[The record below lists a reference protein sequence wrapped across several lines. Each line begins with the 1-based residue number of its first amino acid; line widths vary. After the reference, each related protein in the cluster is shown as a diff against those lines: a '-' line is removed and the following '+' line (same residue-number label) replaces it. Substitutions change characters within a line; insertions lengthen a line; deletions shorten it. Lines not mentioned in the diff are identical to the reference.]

1 LDDLMASFVL
11 RRLIQSLPVIFFS
24 TFIVFMVI
32 HLIPG
37 DAATVLAGPNAS
49 AEALAAVRKDMGL
62 DQPLLVQYVVWV
74 GHVVQ
79 GDLGKST
86 LSGQPISR
94 LLLARA
100 PATIELTVAAM
111 IISMVVA
118 VPLGILSAT
127 HVRGRLEWLIST
139 LQSLWLAIPNF
150 WAGILAI
157 IVFSLVLRWLP
168 PGGRVADGND
178 LGNSIKSL
186 ILPATTLSLYL
197 AAGLSRFIKFN
208 LLEVFFDDFV
218 RTARAKGLNDTAVMY
233 RHALRNAMLPVITIL
248 GVQFAGLLGGTV
260 IIESV
265 FSWPG
270 VGGLMLDG
278 IANRDYAVV
287 QGGLLLLVLLFI
299 LINLLVDL
307 TYAVIDPR
315 IRLGES

>member
-1 LDDLMASFVL
+1 MGRYIL
-11 RRLIQSLPVIFFS
+11 RRLLQAIPVVFFS
-24 TFIVFMVI
+24 TFLVFMVI

-37 DAATVLAGPNAS
+37 DAAAVLAGPNATPQ
-49 AEALAAVRKDMGL
+49 ALAAIRTEMGL
-62 DQPLLVQYVVWV
+62 DQPLLIQYVVWV
-74 GHVVQ
+74 GHLLQ
-79 GDLGKST
+79 GDLGRST
-86 LSGQPISR
+86 LSGQPIIK
-94 LLLARA
+94 LLQARA

-111 IISMVVA
+111 VISMTIA
-118 VPLGILSAT
+118 LPLGILSAT

-139 LQSLWLAIPNF
+139 IQSLWLAIPNF

-157 IVFSLVLRWLP
+157 IFFSLILRWLP

-178 LGNSIKSL
+178 IGNSIKSL
-186 ILPATTLSLYL
+186 ILPSTTLALYL

-218 RTARAKGLNDTAVMY
+218 RTARAKGLDNTAVVY
-233 RHALRNAMLPVITIL
+233 RHALRNALLPVITIL
-248 GVQFAGLLGGTV
+248 GVQFASLLGGTV

-278 IANRDYAVV
+278 ISNRDYAVV

-307 TYAVIDPR
+307 TYALIDPR
-315 IRLGES
+315 LRIGET

>member
-1 LDDLMASFVL
+1 MA
-11 RRLIQSLPVIFFS
+11 IPVVVFS
-24 TFIVFMVI
+24 TFLVFLVI

-37 DAATVLAGPNAS
+37 DAAAVLAGPNATP
-49 AEALAAVRKDMGL
+49 EALAAIRKDMGL

-74 GHVVQ
+74 GHLLQ

-86 LSGQPISR
+86 LSGQPISK
-94 LLLARA
+94 LLQARA
-100 PATIELTVAAM
+100 PATIELTLAAM
-111 IISMVVA
+111 LISMVIA
-118 VPLGILSAT
+118 IPLGILSAT

-139 LQSLWLAIPNF
+139 VQSLWLAIPNF

-157 IVFSLVLRWLP
+157 IIFSLVLRWLP
-168 PGGRVADGND
+168 PGGRIADAND
-178 LGNSIKSL
+178 LGGSIKSL

-208 LLEVFFDDFV
+208 LLEVLFDDFV
-218 RTARAKGLNDTAVMY
+218 RTARAKGLNSTAVVY
-233 RHALRNAMLPVITIL
+233 GHALRNAMLPVITIL
-248 GVQFAGLLGGTV
+248 GVQFASLLGGTV

-270 VGGLMLDG
+270 VGGMMLDG

-299 LINLLVDL
+299 IINLLVDL
-307 TYAVIDPR
+307 TYALVDPR
-315 IRLGES
+315 IRIGDA

>member
-1 LDDLMASFVL
+1 
-11 RRLIQSLPVIFFS
+11 
-24 TFIVFMVI
+24 
-32 HLIPG
+32 
-37 DAATVLAGPNAS
+37 
-49 AEALAAVRKDMGL
+49 MGL
-62 DQPLLVQYVVWV
+62 DQPLVVQYFVWV
-74 GHVVQ
+74 GHLLQ
-79 GDLGKST
+79 GDLGRST
-86 LSGQPISR
+86 LSGQPIVK
-94 LLLARA
+94 LLQARA
-100 PATIELTVAAM
+100 PATIELTLAAM
-111 IISMVVA
+111 LISMLIA

-139 LQSLWLAIPNF
+139 IQSLWLAIPNF

-157 IVFSLVLRWLP
+157 IFFSLILRWLP
-168 PGGRVADGND
+168 PGGRVADGSD
-178 LGNSIKSL
+178 LGGSIKSL

-218 RTARAKGLNDTAVMY
+218 RTARAKGLSNAAVMY

-248 GVQFAGLLGGTV
+248 GVQFASLLGGTV

-278 IANRDYAVV
+278 ISNRDYAVV

-307 TYAVIDPR
+307 TYALVDPR
-315 IRLGES
+315 IRIGDA

>member
-1 LDDLMASFVL
+1 MGRYIL
-11 RRLIQSLPVIFFS
+11 RRLLQAVPVIFFS
-24 TFIVFMVI
+24 TFVVFLVI

-37 DAATVLAGPNAS
+37 DAAAVLAGPNATP
-49 AEALAAVRKDMGL
+49 EALAAIRKDMGL
-62 DQPLLVQYVVWV
+62 DQPLLVQYALWV
-74 GHVVQ
+74 THVLQ

-86 LSGQPISR
+86 LSGQPISK
-94 LLLARA
+94 LLQARA

-111 IISMVVA
+111 TLSLLISI
-118 VPLGILSAT
+118 PLGVLSAV

-139 LQSLWLAIPNF
+139 VQSLWLAIPNF

-157 IVFSLVLRWLP
+157 IFFSLVLRWLP

-178 LGNSIKSL
+178 IAGSIKSL
-186 ILPATTLSLYL
+186 ILPATTLSLFL

-208 LLEVFFDDFV
+208 MLEVFFDDYV
-218 RTARAKGLNDTAVMY
+218 RTARAKGLSDTAVTY
-233 RHALRNAMLPVITIL
+233 KHAFRNAMLPVITIL

-278 IANRDYAVV
+278 ISNRDYAVV
-287 QGGLLLLVLLFI
+287 QGGLLLLVMLFI
-299 LINLLVDL
+299 IINLLVDM
-307 TYAVIDPR
+307 TYALIDPR
-315 IRLGES
+315 IRIGDA

>member
-1 LDDLMASFVL
+1 MGRYIL
-11 RRLIQSLPVIFFS
+11 RRLLQAIPVIFFS
-24 TFIVFMVI
+24 TFLVFLVI

-37 DAATVLAGPNAS
+37 DAATVLGGPNAT
-49 AEALAAVRKDMGL
+49 AEALAAIRKDMGL
-62 DQPLLVQYVVWV
+62 DQPLLVQYVVWL
-74 GHVVQ
+74 GHVLQ
-79 GDLGKST
+79 GDLGRST
-86 LSGQPISR
+86 LSGQPIVK
-94 LLLARA
+94 LLQARA
-100 PATIELTVAAM
+100 PATIELTLAAM
-111 IISMVVA
+111 LISMLIA

-139 LQSLWLAIPNF
+139 VQSLWLAIPNF

-157 IVFSLVLRWLP
+157 IIFSLILRWLP

-178 LGNSIKSL
+178 LGGSIKSL
-186 ILPATTLSLYL
+186 VLPATTLSLYL

-218 RTARAKGLNDTAVMY
+218 RTARAKGLSNTAVMY

-248 GVQFAGLLGGTV
+248 GVQFASLLGGTV

-278 IANRDYAVV
+278 ISNRDYAVV

-299 LINLLVDL
+299 IINLLVDL
-307 TYAVIDPR
+307 TYALVDPR
-315 IRLGES
+315 IRVGDA

>member
-1 LDDLMASFVL
+1 MGRYIL
-11 RRLIQSLPVIFFS
+11 RRLLQSIPVIFFS
-24 TFIVFMVI
+24 TFLVFLVI

-37 DAATVLAGPNAS
+37 DAAAVLAGPNAT
-49 AEALAAVRKDMGL
+49 AEALTAIRTDMGL
-62 DQPLLVQYVVWV
+62 DQPLLVQYFVWV
-74 GHVVQ
+74 GHLLQ
-79 GDLGKST
+79 GDLGRST
-86 LSGQPISR
+86 LSGQPIVK
-94 LLLARA
+94 LLQARA
-100 PATIELTVAAM
+100 PATIELTLAAM
-111 IISMVVA
+111 LISMLIA

-139 LQSLWLAIPNF
+139 IQSLWLAIPNF

-157 IVFSLVLRWLP
+157 IIFALILRWLP

-178 LGNSIKSL
+178 LGGSIKSL

-218 RTARAKGLNDTAVMY
+218 RTARAKGLSNTAVMY

-248 GVQFAGLLGGTV
+248 GVQFASLLGGTV

-278 IANRDYAVV
+278 ISNRDYAVV

-299 LINLLVDL
+299 IINLLVDL
-307 TYAVIDPR
+307 TYALVDPR
-315 IRLGES
+315 IRIGDA

>member
-1 LDDLMASFVL
+1 MGSYIL
-11 RRLIQSLPVIFFS
+11 RRLLQAIPVVFFS
-24 TFIVFMVI
+24 TFLVFMVI

-37 DAATVLAGPNAS
+37 DAAAVLAGPNATP
-49 AEALAAVRKDMGL
+49 EALAAIRTDMGL
-62 DQPLLVQYVVWV
+62 DQPLLIQYLVWV
-74 GHVVQ
+74 SHLLQ
-79 GDLGKST
+79 GDLGRST
-86 LSGQPISR
+86 LSGQPIIK
-94 LLLARA
+94 LLQARA

-111 IISMVVA
+111 LISMAIA

-139 LQSLWLAIPNF
+139 IQSLWLAIPNF

-157 IVFSLVLRWLP
+157 IFFSLVLHWLP
-168 PGGRVADGND
+168 PGGRIADGND

-186 ILPATTLSLYL
+186 ILPSTTLALYL

-218 RTARAKGLNDTAVMY
+218 RTARAKGLDNTTVVY

-248 GVQFAGLLGGTV
+248 GVQFASLLGGTV
-260 IIESV
+260 IIEAV

-278 IANRDYAVV
+278 ISNRDYAVV

-299 LINLLVDL
+299 IINLLVDL
-307 TYAVIDPR
+307 TYALIDPR
-315 IRLGES
+315 LRIGET

>member
-1 LDDLMASFVL
+1 MGRYLL
-11 RRLIQSLPVIFFS
+11 RRLLQSIPVIFFS
-24 TFIVFMVI
+24 TFLVFLVI

-37 DAATVLAGPNAS
+37 DAATVLAGPNAT
-49 AEALAAVRKDMGL
+49 AETLAAVRTDMGL
-62 DQPLLVQYVVWV
+62 DQPLVVQHFVWV
-74 GHVVQ
+74 GHLLE
-79 GDLGKST
+79 GDLGRST
-86 LSGQPISR
+86 LSGQPIVK
-94 LLLARA
+94 LLQARA
-100 PATIELTVAAM
+100 PATIELTLAAM
-111 IISMVVA
+111 LMSLVIA

-127 HVRGRLEWLIST
+127 HVRGRLEWVIST
-139 LQSLWLAIPNF
+139 IQSLWLAIPNF

-157 IVFSLVLRWLP
+157 IIFSLILHWLP
-168 PGGRVADGND
+168 PGGRVADGSD
-178 LGNSIKSL
+178 LGGSIKSL

-197 AAGLSRFIKFN
+197 AAALSRFIKFN

-218 RTARAKGLNDTAVMY
+218 RTARAKGLSNAAVMY

-248 GVQFAGLLGGTV
+248 GVQFASLLGGTV

-299 LINLLVDL
+299 IINLLVDL
-307 TYAVIDPR
+307 TYALVDPR
-315 IRLGES
+315 IRIGDA

>member
-1 LDDLMASFVL
+1 MGRYLL
-11 RRLIQSLPVIFFS
+11 RRLLQAIPVIFFS
-24 TFIVFMVI
+24 TFLVFLVI

-37 DAATVLAGPNAS
+37 DAAAVLAGPNAT
-49 AEALAAVRKDMGL
+49 AESLAAIRQDMGL
-62 DQPLLVQYVVWV
+62 DQPLLVQYVFWA
-74 GHVVQ
+74 GHVLQ
-79 GDLGKST
+79 GDLGRST
-86 LSGQPISR
+86 LSGQPILK
-94 LLLARA
+94 LLQARA

-111 IISMVVA
+111 LISMLIA

-139 LQSLWLAIPNF
+139 IQSLWLAIPNF
-150 WAGILAI
+150 WGGILAI
-157 IVFSLVLRWLP
+157 IIFSLILRWLP
-168 PGGRVADGND
+168 PGGRVADGSD
-178 LGNSIKSL
+178 LGGSIKSL

-218 RTARAKGLNDTAVMY
+218 RTARAKGLSNAAVVY

-248 GVQFAGLLGGTV
+248 GVQFASLLGGTV

-278 IANRDYAVV
+278 ISNRDYAVV

-299 LINLLVDL
+299 IINLLVDL
-307 TYAVIDPR
+307 TYALVDPR
-315 IRLGES
+315 IRIGDA

>member
-1 LDDLMASFVL
+1 MGRYVL
-11 RRLIQSLPVIFFS
+11 RRLIQAVPVIFFS
-24 TFIVFMVI
+24 TFLVFMVI

-37 DAATVLAGPNAS
+37 DAAAVLAGPNATP
-49 AEALAAVRKDMGL
+49 EALAAIRKDMGL
-62 DQPLLVQYVVWV
+62 DQPLLVQYVVWA
-74 GHVVQ
+74 GHLLQ
-79 GDLGKST
+79 GDLGRST
-86 LSGQPISR
+86 LSGQPISK
-94 LLLARA
+94 LLQARA

-111 IISMVVA
+111 IISMVIA

-139 LQSLWLAIPNF
+139 IQSLWLAIPNF

-157 IVFSLVLRWLP
+157 IFFSLLLRWLP
-168 PGGRVADGND
+168 PGGRVANTSD
-178 LGNSIKSL
+178 LGSSIKSL
-186 ILPATTLSLYL
+186 ILPATTLALSL

-218 RTARAKGLNDTAVMY
+218 RTARAKGLNDTAVVY

-248 GVQFAGLLGGTV
+248 GVQFASLLGGTV

-299 LINLLVDL
+299 IINLLVDL
-307 TYAVIDPR
+307 TYALLDPR
-315 IRLGES
+315 IRIGDA